1 MNMENGFIKVN
12 TRGAGTAY
20 TENGAVSYASTGLAL
35 TDQFAKA
42 GTARGRDY
50 ETVWNEQA
58 QLWNEDKEL
67 ALRFPFYLRLI
78 TRKSNL
84 LDDTTTEKV
93 QRGQGARDEAFKRLL
108 WFAAFHEDEFYRNLW
123 VLPIVGS
130 WKDIWVI
137 LSMAMNDEMP
147 VSFKID
153 TNKVFEVIA
162 QGIHSKSHV
171 DLVKKYMPRLRSNN
185 KCKTTWAISTNLL
198 AKMFCEFAGWTPKE
212 YRQFKSTGRAHTFQR
227 DICAGKFDAIN
238 WSLIPG
244 KALLN
249 LVSGKFLENH
259 GLTDSYIKWLKEQP
273 TVKFNGYAFELGHKL
288 GGEYGKKVSLATTIT
303 VDKQFEALVAT
314 GNADGGAIKGNVL
327 CALDTSGSMGCPVTA
342 NGVTAYDVCVSLGIY
357 FSALNQGAFHNT
369 VAMFDNTSSLLKLQ
383 DGTFS
388 EKLKQIRQTSTAW
401 GGTNFQSLIDLI
413 VNTRKRNPN
422 IPLEDYPTTL
432 LVVSDMQFNPSDSY
446 YGGYSEE
453 RERTNYEAAMAK
465 LRKVF
470 PEEFV
475 DNFKIVWWFCSS
487 RNYGGY
493 APISDVPSTIDDK
506 GTFVVSGFDGAIISA
521 LLGDAGITNEAG
533 EKEQPSMED
542 LAKTALSQ
550 EVLML
555 VA

>member
-1 MNMENGFIKVN
+1 MNGFIKVN
-12 TRGAGTAY
+12 TSGAGTAF
-20 TENGAVSYASTGLAL
+20 TENGAVSYKSTGLAL

-50 ETVWNEQA
+50 SEVWNEQA
-58 QLWNEDKEL
+58 QLWNEDKEN

-84 LDDTTTEKV
+84 LNDTATEKV

-108 WFAAFHEDEFYRNLW
+108 WIAAFHEDEFYRNLW

-130 WKDIWVI
+130 WKDLWV
-137 LSMAMNDEMP
+137 LMSMAMNDTMP
-147 VSFKID
+147 VSFKLD
-153 TNKVFEVIA
+153 ANKFFEVIA
-162 QGIHSKSHV
+162 QGIHSQMHV

-185 KCKTTWAISTNLL
+185 KCTTGWAIATNTL
-198 AKMFCEFAGWTPKE
+198 AKMFCEFVGWTPKE
-212 YRQFKSTGRAHTFQR
+212 YRQFKSTGRAHAFQR
-227 DICAGKFDAIN
+227 EICAGKFDTIN

-249 LVSGKFLENH
+249 LVSGKFLSNH
-259 GLTDSYIKWLKEQP
+259 HLTDSYIKWLKEQP
-273 TVKFNGYAFELGHKL
+273 AVKFNGYAYELGHKL
-288 GGEYGKKVSLATTIT
+288 APAYGKTPSLATVVT
-303 VDKQFEALVAT
+303 VDKQFESLLAT
-314 GNADGGAIKGNVL
+314 GNADGGAIQGNVL
-327 CALDTSGSMGCPVTA
+327 CALDTSGSMTCPVTE

-357 FSALNQGAFHNT
+357 FSALNKGAFHNT
-369 VAMFDNTSSLLKLQ
+369 VAMFDNTSELLKLKE
-383 DGTFS
+383 GTFS
-388 EKLKQIRQTSTAW
+388 EKLNQIRGTRTAW

-413 VNTRKRNPN
+413 VRTRRQNKN

-432 LVVSDMQFNPSDSY
+432 LVVSDMQFNPSN
-446 YGGYSEE
+446 GYNSSRGSEA
-453 RERTNYEAAMAK
+453 TNYEEAMRK
-465 LRKVF
+465 LREVF

-506 GTFVVSGFDGAIISA
+506 GTFVISGFDGAIISA
-521 LLGDAGITNEAG
+521 LLGDAGLANEAG

-542 LAKTALSQ
+542 LAKAALSQ

-555 VA
+555 IA

>member
-1 MNMENGFIKVN
+1 MNGFIKVN
-12 TRGAGTAY
+12 TSGAGTAL
-20 TENGAVSYASTGLAL
+20 TENGAMSYKSTGLAL

-50 ETVWNEQA
+50 SEVWNEQA
-58 QLWNEDKEL
+58 QLWNENKEL

-84 LDDTTTEKV
+84 LDDTATEKV

-108 WFAAFHEDEFYRNLW
+108 WVAAFHEDEFYRNLW

-130 WKDIWVI
+130 WKDLWV
-137 LSMAMNDEMP
+137 LMSMAMNDSMP
-147 VSFKID
+147 VSFKLNA
-153 TNKVFEVIA
+153 NKFFEVIA
-162 QGIHSKSHV
+162 QGIHSNSHV

-185 KCKTTWAISTNLL
+185 KCKTDWAIATNTL
-198 AKMFCEFAGWTPKE
+198 AKMFREFVGWTPKE
-212 YRQFKSTGRAHTFQR
+212 YRQFKSTGRAHSFQR
-227 DICAGKFDAIN
+227 EICAGRFDTIN

-249 LVSGKFLENH
+249 LVSGKFLSNH
-259 GLTDSYIKWLKEQP
+259 GLTDSYVKWLKSQP
-273 TVKFNGYAFELGHKL
+273 AVKFNGYAFELGHKL
-288 GGEYGKKVSLATTIT
+288 VGRPSLATTIT
-303 VDKQFEALVAT
+303 VDKQFESLLAT
-314 GNADGGAIKGNVL
+314 GNADGGAINGNVL
-327 CALDTSGSMGCPVTA
+327 CALDTSSSMTCPVTS

-357 FSALNQGAFHNT
+357 FSSLNKGAFYNT
-369 VAMFDNTSSLLKLQ
+369 VAMFDNVSRLLKLQ

-388 EKLKQIRQTSTAW
+388 EKLNQIRSASTAW

-413 VNTRKRNPN
+413 VETRRKNPN

-432 LVVSDMQFNPSDSY
+432 LVVSDMQFNPSNSY
-446 YGGYSEE
+446 SYGKYGVAQEQ
-453 RERTNYEAAMAK
+453 TNYEAAMSK
-465 LRKVF
+465 LRTVF

-475 DNFKIVWWFCSS
+475 ENFKIVWWFCSAQT
-487 RNYGGY
+487 RPNGRKLD
-493 APISDVPSTIDDK
+493 DVPSTIDNK

-542 LAKTALSQ
+542 LANAALSQ
-550 EVLML
+550 EVLLL
-555 VA
+555 VH

>member
-1 MNMENGFIKVN
+1 MEMNGFIKVN
-12 TRGAGTAY
+12 TCGAGTAI
-20 TENGAVSYASTGLAL
+20 TENGAMSYKSTGLAL

-50 ETVWNEQA
+50 SEVWNEQA
-58 QLWNEDKEL
+58 QLWNENKEH

-84 LDDTTTEKV
+84 LDDTATEKV

-108 WFAAFHEDEFYRNLW
+108 WVAAFHEDEFYRNLW
-123 VLPIVGS
+123 VLPVVGS
-130 WKDIWVI
+130 WKDLWV
-137 LSMAMNDEMP
+137 LMSMAMNDSMP
-147 VSFKID
+147 VSFKLNA
-153 TNKVFEVIA
+153 NKFFEVIA

-185 KCKTTWAISTNLL
+185 KCKTDWAIATNTL
-198 AKMFCEFAGWTPKE
+198 AKMFCEFVGWTPKE
-212 YRQFKSTGRAHTFQR
+212 YRQFKSTGRAHSFQR
-227 DICAGKFDAIN
+227 EICAGRFDTIN

-249 LVSGKFLENH
+249 LVSGKFLSNH
-259 GLTDSYIKWLKEQP
+259 GLTDSYVSWLKAQP

-288 GGEYGKKVSLATTIT
+288 KCGASLATTVT
-303 VDKQFEALVAT
+303 VDKQFESLLAT

-327 CALDTSGSMGCPVTA
+327 CALDTSSSMTCPVTG

-357 FSALNQGAFHNT
+357 FSALNKGAFHNT
-369 VAMFDNTSSLLKLQ
+369 VAMFDNTSRLLKLQ

-388 EKLKQIRQTSTAW
+388 EKLNQIRATATAW

-413 VNTRKRNPN
+413 VDTRKHHKD

-432 LVVSDMQFNPSDSY
+432 LVVSDMQFNPSNSY
-446 YGGYSEE
+446 SYGNYSGAQEQ
-453 RERTNYEAAMAK
+453 TNYEAAMSK
-465 LRKVF
+465 LRTVF

-475 DNFKIVWWFCSS
+475 ENFQIVWWFCSGQT
-487 RNYGGY
+487 RPNGRKLD
-493 APISDVPSTIDDK
+493 DVPSTIDHK
-506 GTFVVSGFDGAIISA
+506 GTFVISGFDGAIISA
-521 LLGDAGITNEAG
+521 LLGNAGLTNEAG

-542 LAKTALSQ
+542 LAKAALSQ

>member
-1 MNMENGFIKVN
+1 MNGFIKVN
-12 TRGAGTAY
+12 TSGAGTSR
-20 TENGAVSYASTGLAL
+20 TENGAVSYKSTGLAL

-50 ETVWNEQA
+50 SEVWNEQA
-58 QLWNEDKEL
+58 QLWNEDKEN

-84 LDDTTTEKV
+84 LDDTATEKV
-93 QRGQGARDEAFKRLL
+93 QRGQGSRDEAFKRLL
-108 WFAAFHEDEFYRNLW
+108 WVAAFHEDEFYRNLW

-130 WKDIWVI
+130 WKDLWV
-137 LSMAMNDEMP
+137 LMSMAMNDSMP
-147 VSFKID
+147 VSFKLNA
-153 TNKVFEVIA
+153 NKFFEVIA

-185 KCKTTWAISTNLL
+185 KCKTNWAIATNTL

-212 YRQFKSTGRAHTFQR
+212 YRQFKSTGRAHSFQR
-227 DICAGKFDAIN
+227 EICAGRFDTIN

-249 LVSGKFLENH
+249 LVSGKFLANH
-259 GLTDSYIKWLKEQP
+259 GLTDSYVEWLKAQP
-273 TVKFNGYAFELGHKL
+273 AVKFNGYAFELGHKL
-288 GGEYGKKVSLATTIT
+288 VGRPSLATKIT
-303 VDKQFEALVAT
+303 VDKQFESLLAT

-327 CALDTSGSMGCPVTA
+327 CALDTSGSMTCPVTS

-357 FSALNQGAFHNT
+357 FSALNKGAFHNT
-369 VAMFDNTSSLLKLQ
+369 VAMFDNTSRLLKLQ

-388 EKLKQIRQTSTAW
+388 EKLNQIHSTSTAW

-413 VNTRKRNPN
+413 VETRRKNPS

-446 YGGYSEE
+446 SYGRYGDAQEQ
-453 RERTNYEAAMAK
+453 TNYEAAMSK
-465 LRKVF
+465 LRTVF

-475 DNFKIVWWFCSS
+475 ENFQIVWWFCSGQT
-487 RNYGGY
+487 RPNGRKLN
-493 APISDVPSTIDDK
+493 DVPSTIDNK
-506 GTFVVSGFDGAIISA
+506 GTFVISGFDGAVISL
-521 LLGDAGITNEAG
+521 LLGGDAKDENG
-533 EKEQPSMED
+533 EKKELDMVE
-542 LAKTALSQ
+542 LAKAALSQ